1 MAKRRHIRIERAP
14 STERYT
20 YPGKVRSKFICPL
33 RDRAFHAQRLRQQ
46 VRAVEAAAAAAHADQ
61 PAESYSIAVEFWSDA
76 DFELMLD
83 SLENRKQKV
92 EVACVRKE
100 NGISIATVHV
110 PPGKMSF
117 FLRRIE
123 QYETENTK
131 PRKPTSETRPRHR
144 NLVESIANI
153 KFAAVRSFWTD
164 DAALYPLDDQAIWW
178 EVWLRCPRTEQGN
191 QTLSEFRQAAGQAI
205 RLDRREV
212 RFEER
217 AALLAWCAPADWAGD
232 PGLMDYLAELR
243 KAKEPAGPY
252 VQLTPADQAAV
263 VQDLLSRVTPPAGDA
278 PAVCILDT
286 GVDWAHRLLAVGMD
300 QASALTVDP
309 NWRTNDHNGHG
320 TEVAGLGLYGCL
332 TQAFSRAAHVALTH
346 RLESVKILPPQG
358 ANRPE
363 NYGAITQEAV
373 ARAETAFPGRNRSVC
388 MAITA
393 SDRDHGY
400 PTLWSAAIDQMCSGE
415 LDDNRR
421 LMFVCA
427 GNVDA
432 PRDADSGYRYP
443 QTNHA
448 QGIEDPGQSWNALT
462 VGACTD
468 LVIIQE
474 SGRQG
479 LSPIASRGR
488 LCPASRTSMSWGHE
502 WPIKPDIVVEGGNWA
517 IDSAGRIDQAV
528 DDLSLLTTARPI
540 SGRMLTTS
548 RDTSAAVALAARMG
562 AIIQGRYPALWP
574 ETVRGLMIH
583 SAEWTPEMLA
593 EFPEATR
600 RRDLLRC
607 YGWGVPQLERA
618 IWSAENA
625 VTLICEGYLQPY
637 DNIEKM
643 DKNGRKVSK
652 VGTRDMHVH
661 ELPWPVDVL
670 RQCSAE
676 TVRMRVTLSYFIEP
690 SPGRVGWTRRHRY
703 QSHGLRFDVKR
714 PTESVDDFRGRLS
727 REAQKEEL
735 EDAQEGAAP
744 PAPQGGGQRWAL
756 GRTLRARGSIHSDW
770 WEGSA
775 SELASC
781 GYIGI
786 FPVTGWWRERAHLGR
801 WDRPARY
808 GLIVSLETSRTDID
822 LYTAIAAQVGIATEI
837 GA

>member
-1 MAKRRHIRIERAP
+1 MAKRRHIRIERTP
-14 STERYT
+14 SAEPYI
-20 YPGKVRSKFICPL
+20 YPRKVVSAEFKCPP
-33 RDRAFHAQRLRQQ
+33 RDRTVHAQQLQEQLRGVQ
-46 VRAVEAAAAAAHADQ
+46 AAAAAAHPGQ
-61 PAESYSIAVEFWSDA
+61 PVESYSIAVEFWSDPG
-76 DFELMLD
+76 FELMLD
-83 SLENRKQKV
+83 SLENRQQGI

-100 NGISIATVHV
+100 NDISVATVYV

-117 FLRRIE
+117 FLKRIE
-123 QYETENTK
+123 KYAAENTK
-131 PRKPTSETRPRHR
+131 SKKPKPRHR
-144 NLVESIANI
+144 DLVESIANV
-153 KFAAVRSFWTD
+153 KLAAVRSFWTD
-164 DAALYPLDDQAIWW
+164 EAALYPQDDQAIWW
-178 EVWLRCPRTEQGN
+178 EVWLRCSRTDEGSEV
-191 QTLSEFRQAAGQAI
+191 LSVFRQTAGQAI
-205 RLDRREV
+205 RLDRRDV

-217 AALLAWCAPADWAGD
+217 AALLAWCAPADWASHPD
-232 PGLMDYLAELR
+232 LMDNLAELR

-252 VQLTPADQAAV
+252 VQLTPADQAAFV
-263 VQDLLSRVTPPAGDA
+263 RDLLSRVTSPAGDA

-286 GVDWAHRLLAVGMD
+286 GVDWAHPLLAVGMD

-309 NWRTNDHNGHG
+309 NWRTNDHDGHG

-332 TQAFSRAAHVALTH
+332 TQLLPNTATVALTH
-346 RLESVKILPPQG
+346 QLESVKILPPLGQG
-358 ANRPE
+358 ANDPK
-363 NYGAITQEAV
+363 NYGAIVQEAV

-427 GNVDA
+427 GNVDGL
-432 PRDADSGYRYP
+432 RDADSGYRYP

-448 QGIEDPGQSWNALT
+448 KGVEDPAQSWNAVT

-468 LVIIQE
+468 LVHIQAA
-474 SGRQG
+474 G
-479 LSPIASRGR
+479 LRGWNPIAPKGR
-488 LCPASRTSMSWGHE
+488 LGPTSRTSMLWDSE
-502 WPIKPDIVVEGGNWA
+502 WPIKPDIVMEGGNWA
-517 IDSAGRIDQAV
+517 IDGCGRIDTV
-528 DDLSLLTTARPI
+528 DDLLLLTSAKQDFGRLLTTF
-540 SGRMLTTS
+540 G
-548 RDTSAAVALAARMG
+548 DTSASVALAARIG

-593 EFPEATR
+593 QFPEVTR
-600 RRDLLRC
+600 RRDRLRC

-618 IWSAENA
+618 LWSAENA
-625 VTLICEGYLQPY
+625 VTLIYEGHLQPF
-637 DNIEKM
+637 
-643 DKNGRKVSK
+643 DKVDGQVKTK
-652 VGTRDMHVH
+652 DMHIH
-661 ELPWPVDVL
+661 ALPWPEDVL

-727 REAQKEEL
+727 GEAREEEL
-735 EDAQEGAAP
+735 EESQEGTAP
-744 PAPQGGGQRWAL
+744 SAPQGGDQPWAL
-756 GRTLRARGSIHSDW
+756 GPKLRARGSIHSDW
-770 WEGSA
+770 WQGSA

-801 WDRPARY
+801 WDRQARY
-808 GLIVSLETSRTDID
+808 SLIVSLETSRTDID
-822 LYTAIAAQVGIATEI
+822 LYTAIAAQVGIATQI